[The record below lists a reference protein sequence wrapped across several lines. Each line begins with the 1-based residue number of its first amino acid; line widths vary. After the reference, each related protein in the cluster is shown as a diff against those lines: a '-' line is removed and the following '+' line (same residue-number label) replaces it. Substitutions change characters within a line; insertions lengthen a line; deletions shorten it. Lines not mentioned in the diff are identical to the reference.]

1 MNLIILEKDNI
12 VYVLLVNATMCL
24 NSIEESNLPNL
35 RNEVYIYIYM
45 WMRVYYVCLVV
56 REICS

>member
-1 MNLIILEKDNI
+1 MFEFNWRIDEWSLKKEEKEKEKEN
-12 VYVLLVNATMCL
+12 
-24 NSIEESNLPNL
+24 
-35 RNEVYIYIYM
+35 M